1 MHSTE
6 LTLSEMSERIRDAKN
21 APLSHS
27 KSFDMNPLGLT
38 TYPGPSVR
46 TSCELR
52 VSLLICV
59 HQTFCMSC
67 SDIRAML
74 SPVTP
79 KPALPALPV
88 ICLF

>member
-1 MHSTE
+1 MHVTE
-6 LTLSEMSERIRDAKN
+6 LTLSEMSERIRDAKM
-21 APLSHS
+21 LHYHIV

-46 TSCELR
+46 TSRELR

-67 SDIRAML
+67 SDVEVHWYVGDYTYQERG
-74 SPVTP
+74 
-79 KPALPALPV
+79 
-88 ICLF
+88 ICCENPL